1 MENTAVKK
9 VIVELE
15 NGNKLE
21 FDKQVIVFAE
31 DEMSN
36 TERAMSGEESTKI
49 CGVIGCNPVFM
60 ANVVE
65 NLLSSL
71 KDAAPGLDSAVMM
84 KHIEQTSD
92 VKKMLDAIFG

>member
-1 MENTAVKK
+1 MENTAIKK

-36 TERAMSGEESTKI
+36 TEKAMSGDESTKI
-49 CGVIGCNPVFM
+49 CGVISCNPVFM
-60 ANVVE
+60 ANVGE
-65 NLLSSL
+65 QILKSL
-71 KDAAPGLDSAVMM
+71 KDAVPGLDNAVMM
-84 KHIEQTSD
+84 KHMEQTSD
-92 VKKMLDAIFG
+92 IMHMLKEILG